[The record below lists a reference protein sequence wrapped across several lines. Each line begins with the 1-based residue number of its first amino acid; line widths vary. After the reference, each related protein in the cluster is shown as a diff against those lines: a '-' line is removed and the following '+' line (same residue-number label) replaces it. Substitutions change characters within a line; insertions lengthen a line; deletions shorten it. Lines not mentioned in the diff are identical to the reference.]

1 MAKTEKTIIQNAAD
15 PKGREVFLIQYGS
28 KYRVEKM
35 ANGFISAFVGLKKA
49 EIIFKSQ
56 KESSN

>member
-1 MAKTEKTIIQNAAD
+1 MAETKKTIIQNTAD

-35 ANGFISAFVGLKKA
+35 ANGYVSAFVGLEKA
-49 EIIFKSQ
+49 KIIFQ
-56 KESSN
+56 DQAESSN